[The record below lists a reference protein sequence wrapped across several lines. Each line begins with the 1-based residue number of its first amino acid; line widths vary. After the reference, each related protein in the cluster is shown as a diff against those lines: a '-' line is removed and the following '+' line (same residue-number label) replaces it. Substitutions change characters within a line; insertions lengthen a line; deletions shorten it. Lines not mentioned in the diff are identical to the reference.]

1 MSILPPCSG
10 LKWCIYPSIP
20 PPPSGLR
27 QPLNV
32 VCDVTDAEMCAYAP
46 GGEVGGTDD
55 YVHVLE
61 VQGHGVS
68 VKLLSS
74 FDKNRR
80 PLTSECGMC
89 DPTAVPGWM
98 RLRK

>member
-1 MSILPPCSG
+1 VRMRL
-10 LKWCIYPSIP
+10 W
-20 PPPSGLR
+20 
-27 QPLNV
+27 
-32 VCDVTDAEMCAYAP
+32 
-46 GGEVGGTDD
+46 GGGGRRRTDD

-68 VKLLSS
+68 VKLLPSS
-74 FDKNRR
+74 DKNRR

-89 DPTAVPGWM
+89 DPTAVPGWL